1 MNTTPRTSTAC
12 PPPHLD
18 LYRTGWKSVGSY
30 FLAFSILISFSSSAL
45 INIFWV
51 TTVEASSHQVKLL
64 EIPLPTDSI
73 PKTLTFPLYEQESIQ
88 YFSAGLGKEERS
100 LSYPPFPLK
109 LIFVK
114 GERAFLARV
123 SVHIAKEDGTQVIRI
138 PGEEVEGPWL
148 FINIPA
154 GTYVIS
160 GTDSDGT
167 TINKTITV
175 RTDKSTVVHFRWPK

>member
-18 LYRTGWKSVGSY
+18 LYRTGWKSLGSY
-30 FLAFSILISFSSSAL
+30 FLTFTILISFSSSAL

-51 TTVEASSHQVKLL
+51 TTVEASTHQVKLL
-64 EIPLPTDSI
+64 EIPLPTGSI

-138 PGEEVEGPWL
+138 PGKEVEGPWL

-160 GTDSDGT
+160 GTDSDDT

>member
-12 PPPHLD
+12 PPPRLD
-18 LYRTGWKSVGSY
+18 LYRTGWRSVGRF
-30 FLAFSILISFSSSAL
+30 FLTFSIAISFSSSAL

-51 TTVEASSHQVKLL
+51 TSVEASSNQVKIL
-64 EIPLPTDSI
+64 EIPLPTGSI
-73 PKTLTFPLYEQESIQ
+73 PKTLTFPLYEQGSIQ
-88 YFSAGLGKEERS
+88 YFSGGLGKEERS
-100 LSYPPFPLK
+100 LRYPPFPLK

-114 GERAFLARV
+114 GVRAFLAGV
-123 SVHIAKEDGTQVIRI
+123 SVHIAKEDGTQLLTV

-167 TINKTITV
+167 TIKKTITV
-175 RTDKSTVVHFRWPK
+175 PKDKSTVVHFRWP

>member
-1 MNTTPRTSTAC
+1 MNTTPRTSPAHPT
-12 PPPHLD
+12 PQLD
-18 LYRTGWKSVGSY
+18 LNRTGWKSVGAF
-30 FLAFSILISFSSSAL
+30 FLTFSILISFSSSAL

-51 TTVEASSHQVKLL
+51 KTVEASSHQVKLL

-73 PKTLTFPLYEQESIQ
+73 PKTLTFPLYEQGSIQ

-100 LSYPPFPLK
+100 LRYPPFPLK

-114 GERAFLARV
+114 GERAFLAGV
-123 SVHIAKEDGTQVIRI
+123 SVHIAKEDGTQLLTV

-167 TINKTITV
+167 TIKKTITV
-175 RTDKSTVVHFRWPK
+175 QPTKSTVVHFRWP

>member
-1 MNTTPRTSTAC
+1 M
-12 PPPHLD
+12 
-18 LYRTGWKSVGSY
+18 
-30 FLAFSILISFSSSAL
+30 FSILSSFVAITL
-45 INIFWV
+45 INMFWV

-64 EIPLPTDSI
+64 EIPLPTGGI

-100 LSYPPFPLK
+100 LRYPPFPLK

-114 GERAFLARV
+114 GVRAFLAGV
-123 SVHIAKEDGTQVIRI
+123 SVHIAKEDGTQLLTV

-167 TINKTITV
+167 TIKKTITV
-175 RTDKSTVVHFRWPK
+175 PKDKSTVVHFRWP

>member
-12 PPPHLD
+12 PPPDLD
-18 LYRTGWKSVGSY
+18 LYWTGWKSLGSY
-30 FLAFSILISFSSSAL
+30 FLTFTILISFSSSAL

-51 TTVEASSHQVKLL
+51 TTVEASTHQV
-64 EIPLPTDSI
+64 SI

-160 GTDSDGT
+160 GTDSDDT